1 LILPEMASAAIKVG
15 RQVKELRLHMCNVS
29 AASKGL
35 RDFVENH
42 YITLKKANS
51 TLPILVR
58 ECEGA
63 SPTVWVRVDKGGESS
78 IDVDNLS
85 AEQILGKINQLQ

>member
-1 LILPEMASAAIKVG
+1 MASAAIKIG

-29 AASKGL
+29 AASQGL

-42 YITLKKANS
+42 YVTLKKSNS

-58 ECEGA
+58 ECEGVT
-63 SPTVWVRVDKGGESS
+63 PKIWVRVDRGSESC

-85 AEQILGKINQLQ
+85 AQDILTKIQGLQ